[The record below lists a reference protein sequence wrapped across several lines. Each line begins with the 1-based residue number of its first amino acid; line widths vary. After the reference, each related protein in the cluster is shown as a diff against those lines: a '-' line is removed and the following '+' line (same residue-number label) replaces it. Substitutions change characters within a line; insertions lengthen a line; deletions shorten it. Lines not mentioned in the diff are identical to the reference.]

1 MSVLTKIL
9 ITTNKKEKK
18 MKTYSIHFTQ
28 KFEENR
34 NVLANSEEEAEQ
46 KIRDEWE
53 LPSAEVEIHNIFE
66 LKKKGGK

>member
-1 MSVLTKIL
+1 
-9 ITTNKKEKK
+9 

-34 NVLANSEEEAEQ
+34 SVLANSEEEAEQ

-53 LPSAEVEIHNIFE
+53 TPIGDEVEVHKVFE
-66 LKKKGGK
+66 LDKKGEKND

>member
-1 MSVLTKIL
+1 
-9 ITTNKKEKK
+9 

-34 NVLANSEEEAEQ
+34 NVLANSEEEAEK

-53 LPSAEVEIHNIFE
+53 DPIGAEVEIHQIFE
-66 LKKKGGK
+66 LDKKGEKND

>member
-1 MSVLTKIL
+1 
-9 ITTNKKEKK
+9 

-53 LPSAEVEIHNIFE
+53 NSAFAEVEIHQIFE
-66 LKKKGGK
+66 LDKKGENNE